1 MLADLAALPGFA
13 TPANL
18 GNVFNDTSILIMLA
32 LGQMA
37 VILTKC
43 IDLSVAANLALTG
56 MVVAMLNAAF
66 PGVPVVALI
75 AARRRRSAPP
85 SARSTASSSGS
96 STSRRS
102 SSPSAR

>member
-1 MLADLAALPGFA
+1 
-13 TPANL
+13 
-18 GNVFNDTSILIMLA
+18 MLA

-75 AARRRRSAPP
+75 LLAVVIGRGARRDQRPPRLEARHPADRRHPRHADHLPRRRS
-85 SARSTASSSGS
+85 S
-96 STSRRS
+96 
-102 SSPSAR
+102 